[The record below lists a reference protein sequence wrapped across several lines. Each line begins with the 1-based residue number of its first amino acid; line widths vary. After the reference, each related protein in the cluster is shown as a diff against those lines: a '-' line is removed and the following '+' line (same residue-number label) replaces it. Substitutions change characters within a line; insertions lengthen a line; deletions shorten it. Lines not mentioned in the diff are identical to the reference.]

1 MRFQMGEEFSLGDL
15 MRLGLHQNV
24 DACSEIVDRARKELT
39 IENGLK
45 KIEDTWGSLSL
56 SFTTYQV
63 TWPIFSFILY
73 PSCLYT
79 PTGCVV

>member
-1 MRFQMGEEFSLGDL
+1 MAEEFSLGDL
-15 MRLGLHQNV
+15 MKLSLHQYV

-63 TWPIFSFILY
+63 TWPIFSPTLC
-73 PSCLYT
+73 PSWPYM
-79 PTGCVV
+79 PADCVV